1 MPLHIRHRLA
11 AARAADAPE
20 LGQAKVRL
28 GIVPTILVYFIV
40 CFLWDG
46 TLQGSEP
53 RTLAL
58 GIAVIALDLA
68 HTAWILWRPGVSPA
82 RRLAAMVLDMGA
94 ITVLMLS
101 SGETGAVVYGLYPW
115 VVLGN
120 GFRFGRWYL
129 HFAQGLA
136 IAGFTMVWVLS
147 PFWEQHTTVG
157 TSLLLV
163 LIAVPWYVS
172 LLLAGLH
179 AANQR
184 LQEAR
189 KEAEAA
195 NVAKTHFLAAASHD
209 LRQPMQAL
217 SMYVSV
223 LEERVTDAAS
233 LRVVDGIELSVKAL
247 ERLFDS
253 LLDISKI
260 ESGVIKPTPIAFPL
274 MPLIDR
280 VVAAERPLAMRKGLD
295 LRVVRTSVSVT
306 SDPALLDRMLKNL
319 VTNAIRYTER
329 GRIVVGCRRAGR
341 GRLRLEV
348 VDSGVGI
355 PAHEH
360 ERIFDEYYQ
369 LPGSSAQ
376 GIGLGLPIVK
386 GLGDL
391 LRHAVTVRSAVG
403 RGSVFSIELDRA
415 PDVLSLPAF
424 DVASTPRPLCGV
436 NVVLVDDD
444 AEIRNSMRLLLES
457 WGCCCVGGAAAA
469 EVEERLRAQAVT
481 PDALIVDY
489 LLADAMTGLQVIDR
503 LRAAFGSDLPALVIT
518 GTPNALPPRQRADRI
533 SVAVKPVPPGKL
545 RAFLSQVTGR
555 REGASAAVPI

>member
-1 MPLHIRHRLA
+1 MA
-11 AARAADAPE
+11 
-20 LGQAKVRL
+20 
-28 GIVPTILVYFIV
+28 
-40 CFLWDG
+40 
-46 TLQGSEP
+46 
-53 RTLAL
+53 
-58 GIAVIALDLA
+58 
-68 HTAWILWRPGVSPA
+68 
-82 RRLAAMVLDMGA
+82 LDMGA

-101 SGETGAVVYGLYPW
+101 SGETGAVLYGLYPW

-136 IAGFTMVWVLS
+136 IAGFTMVWLLS

-157 TSLLLV
+157 MSLLLV

-184 LQEAR
+184 LREAR

-223 LEERVTDAAS
+223 LGERVTDAAS

-260 ESGVIKPTPIAFPL
+260 ESGIIKPSPIAFPL

-280 VVAAERPLAMRKGLD
+280 VVAAERPLAIRKGLD

-306 SDPALLDRMLKNL
+306 SDPALLERMLKNL
-319 VTNAIRYTER
+319 VTNAIRYTEH

-348 VDSGVGI
+348 VDSGIGI

-391 LRHAVTVRSAVG
+391 LRHTVAVRSAVG

-424 DVASTPRPLCGV
+424 DMVSTPRPLGGV

-469 EVEERLRAQAVT
+469 EVEQRLRAQAVT

-489 LLADAMTGLQVIDR
+489 VLPGTMTGLQVIDR
-503 LRAAFGSDLPALVIT
+503 LRAVFGSDLPALVIT

-555 REGASAAVPI
+555 RNATGAALPI